1 MQRAVHRIAGR
12 LVGGPAARRTMAS
25 LSPSA
30 SMAAAGTTETRT
42 PRLTRLA
49 VPASVQRLPR
59 LEPGS
64 AAAEAFVQQT
74 AADPSGFLDGLRDQ
88 FTLRLPLVGLRIAGR
103 QATRIQAEPAIK
115 GAVLRLPKVKHL
127 LPDDAGDASRRIL
140 LLNVAAVDD
149 LDERARE
156 FLAAVKEGDE
166 EIHAQPTQ
174 QHLTVDYGHWTA
186 DEVLGAL
193 LPLGLPEGTPTAFTS
208 TGHIAHLNLRADYLP
223 YRHVIGQVILDKN
236 ARMVRTVVN
245 KLDTIDA
252 EFRFFAMERLAG
264 VDDYAVVLSEGG
276 CSFAFDFRTVY
287 WNSRLHAEH
296 ARLVARFAPYAVV
309 CDVMAGVGPFA
320 VPAARKGCWVLAND
334 LNPASHAALCANAAR
349 NHVAANVRPAC
360 LDGRDFI
367 RRSIVDCWN
376 QPFEG
381 RPLGGDAAALRQA
394 SNVKSSK
401 ERAREEHERR
411 RRQRE
416 QAQAKQQEQPNQE
429 QGQGKQQGKQ
439 QKEGQDQQQPAP
451 VSRAPPQ
458 RLIDD
463 FVMNLPASA
472 LEFLDAFRG
481 AYSPI
486 AGPDLDAELSRRAKD
501 GHAWPM
507 VHVHCFTKD
516 LERPHEDICTRA
528 SHILGLGDGPRRLVP
543 PPSPPP
549 DRRALLSTLVA
560 AKARGATA
568 ESATVE
574 VKQLSPSS
582 SSSPSSTVEG
592 KSSSTFPS
600 STMEKGTAEKEGRH
614 TGDGGGDTPTPTP
627 ELSLHYVRAVAPNK
641 DMYCLSFR
649 LTPSILF
656 DEA

>member
-49 VPASVQRLPR
+49 VPASVERLPR

-149 LDERARE
+149 LDERARH
-156 FLAAVKEGDE
+156 FLEEAAAAREEEEG
-166 EIHAQPTQ
+166 HAQPTQ

-264 VDDYAVVLSEGG
+264 ADDYAVVLSEGG

-367 RRSIVDCWN
+367 RRSI
-376 QPFEG
+376 Q
-381 RPLGGDAAALRQA
+381 
-394 SNVKSSK
+394 K
-401 ERAREEHERR
+401 
-411 RRQRE
+411 
-416 QAQAKQQEQPNQE
+416 QEQ
-429 QGQGKQQGKQ
+429 
-439 QKEGQDQQQPAP
+439 KEPAAI
-451 VSRAPPQ
+451 SRAPPQ

-481 AYSPI
+481 AYRPI
-486 AGPDLDAELSRRAKD
+486 AGPELDAEVARRASEE
-501 GHAWPM
+501 GTAAWPM

-516 LERPHEDICTRA
+516 LERPHEDICARA
-528 SHILGLGDGPRRLVP
+528 SHILGLGDGPRRL
-543 PPSPPP
+543 
-549 DRRALLSTLVA
+549 
-560 AKARGATA
+560 
-568 ESATVE
+568 
-574 VKQLSPSS
+574 
-582 SSSPSSTVEG
+582 
-592 KSSSTFPS
+592 
-600 STMEKGTAEKEGRH
+600 
-614 TGDGGGDTPTPTP
+614 
-627 ELSLHYVRAVAPNK
+627 LSLHYVRAVAPNK